1 MKVLENRNLQA
12 GQSLIEALLAL
23 AFAVVIITAVVI
35 AVITSL
41 NNTTFTK
48 NQNLA
53 SQYAQEGIDIARNM
67 RDSSYAEFKALPNN
81 KSYCA
86 GADGKLSTDSF
97 CTVDGFERRV
107 FLDHTG
113 LDEKGIP
120 RCQAGSSFVA
130 SIVSWIDSKC
140 TGSTACHSV
149 QLDSCFADPNRAFG
163 P

>member
-1 MKVLENRNLQA
+1 MLVLENRNWEK

-41 NNTTFTK
+41 NNTTFTR

-67 RDSSYAEFKALPNN
+67 RDASYGEFKALP
-81 KSYCA
+81 SGQYYCP

-107 FLDHTG
+107 FVQHAG
-113 LDEKGIP
+113 LDEKDTP
-120 RCQAGSSFVA
+120 TCEANSTFVSSV
-130 SIVSWIDSKC
+130 VSWTDSKC
-140 TGSTACHSV
+140 TAATACHKV
-149 QLDSCFADPNRAFG
+149 QLDSCFTDPNRAFG